1 MADSI
6 DKSDQSTGSPDRPAR
21 PERRRLL
28 RGAAASVPVVMTLHS
43 GTAQAMAS
51 ITCGDKALRSQANA
65 SYHPATL
72 VQDPDED
79 ELLRHRVDIYD
90 KKVQVLRDGQWVWE
104 NDGQPSYFPGK
115 HEGQP
120 CWRHY
125 NCTIASA
132 SSEAPEDCGEK
143 IGERWA
149 LAHVDAQTGD
159 LVAVGAPQ
167 NPHDAI
173 YTSAAGNCL
182 VSLQNRSL

>member
-1 MADSI
+1 MADSK
-6 DKSDQSTGSPDRPAR
+6 DKTEQTNAASGEPAA
-21 PERRRLL
+21 PQRRRLL

-51 ITCGDKALRSQANA
+51 ITCGDKALHSQHNA
-65 SYHPATL
+65 SYHPSTL
-72 VQDPDED
+72 VHDPDDD

-90 KKVQVLRDGQWVWE
+90 KKVQVHRNGQWVWE
-104 NDGQPSYFPGK
+104 NNGQPTYFPGK

-125 NCTIASA
+125 NGTIVSG
-132 SSEAPEDCGEK
+132 SSEPPDDRGEK

-149 LAHVDAQTGD
+149 LAHVDAQNGD
-159 LVAVGAPQ
+159 LVAIGAPQ

-173 YTSAAGNCL
+173 YTSAAGNCM
-182 VSLQNRSL
+182 VSLQNRNH